1 MFYPRCAQLMVSI
14 DILRKTNVNH
24 WANTTHLLY
33 FTLCRDRYVQKLRSN
48 HLICLGYFAKKSC
61 ETQNW
66 LYHVNIPFH
75 AKPICGKV
83 VPFFEFLGLFSTKMG
98 LKPARMRLHQW
109 SACSTRV
116 RDNFREVF
124 VWDIPPSCEITRGP
138 PTSFSIQFWEV
149 SAKTLPLVDDLRGLK
164 LYCHILILIMT
175 GWWFGTMEF
184 YFFHNIG
191 HVIIPTDEYFSEG

>member
-1 MFYPRCAQLMVSI
+1 MHS
-14 DILRKTNVNH
+14 H
-24 WANTTHLLY
+24 W
-33 FTLCRDRYVQKLRSN
+33 
-48 HLICLGYFAKKSC
+48 LGYFAKKSC

-66 LYHVNIPFH
+66 LYHANIPFH

-83 VPFFEFLGLFSTKMG
+83 VPCFEFLGLFSTKMG
-98 LKPARMRLHQW
+98 LKPDRMRLHQW

-116 RDNFREVF
+116 RDNLREVF
-124 VWDIPPSCEITRGP
+124 VWDIPPSCEITRRP

-149 SAKTLPLVDDLRGLK
+149 STKTLPMVDDLRGLK

-184 YFFHNIG
+184 YFCHNIG
-191 HVIIPTDEYFSEG
+191 TCHNPNWRIFFRGVGQPPTRWYREW

>member
-1 MFYPRCAQLMVSI
+1 MFYPHCAQLMVSI

-24 WANTTHLLY
+24 WANTTHLL
-33 FTLCRDRYVQKLRSN
+33 FAGTGMCRNWGIPVPKSFNLPGKMHS
-48 HLICLGYFAKKSC
+48 HWLGYFAKKSC

-66 LYHVNIPFH
+66 LYHANIPFH

-83 VPFFEFLGLFSTKMG
+83 VPCFEFLGLFSTKLG
-98 LKPARMRLHQW
+98 LKPDRMRLHQ

-149 SAKTLPLVDDLRGLK
+149 STKTLPLVDDLRGLK
-164 LYCHILILIMT
+164 L
-175 GWWFGTMEF
+175 
-184 YFFHNIG
+184 
-191 HVIIPTDEYFSEG
+191 